1 MKIHHAIYIRHYS
14 LNYLRMKVK
23 WIEKNGKR
31 ILYADY
37 RGLTTKEMIQQL
49 EQEAQIMLNENKKVL
64 YLGNFQDTIIEK
76 EFMARANE
84 LGKKIE
90 PLNEKSAIVGVKGMK
105 KVILNTYNLLTR
117 GNIKTFDSEDEAF
130 AYLMN

>member
-1 MKIHHAIYIRHYS
+1 
-14 LNYLRMKVK
+14 MKVK